1 MRGALLVLTVYVALL
16 WLADGETSDAG
27 TTRRTIVVFVYDRAC
42 CGAGMTRLAV
52 AVALSAVGR
61 AAVSRGGGC

>member
-1 MRGALLVLTVYVALL
+1 MLTVYVALL
-16 WLADGETSDAG
+16 WQADGETSDAG
-27 TTRRTIVVFVYDRAC
+27 TTIVVFGDDRAC